1 MIRVVD
7 GRYQSRRLADRWLSM
22 NRLPYQLQLD
32 NLRDLEPNHR
42 QCHCNTRC
50 HIQRRC
56 CVRYKSKNNAL
67 HIEQQE
73 IIELLKEIEVHFEGD
88 QVSDAGTETLP
99 HGEDLDV
106 CDVRNGSALCRVD
119 EEVHPQSGAASD
131 QPKDNSKGV
140 HRAEPESMVGVLA
153 QFLRKLRTLGLD
165 PAFFGT
171 DIRTCRRFLP
181 CAKCD
186 NPTLLYW
193 HM

>member
-56 CVRYKSKNNAL
+56 CVRYKSKDNAL

-73 IIELLKEIEVHFEGD
+73 IIELLKDIEVHFEGD

-99 HGEDLDV
+99 QGEDLDV
-106 CDVRNGSALCRVD
+106 CDVRNGSAWLNDYAGWTRRLIRNQELCPINLKTIAKACV
-119 EEVHPQSGAASD
+119 VQS
-131 QPKDNSKGV
+131 QKV
-140 HRAEPESMVGVLA
+140 
-153 QFLRKLRTLGLD
+153 
-165 PAFFGT
+165 
-171 DIRTCRRFLP
+171 
-181 CAKCD
+181 
-186 NPTLLYW
+186 W
-193 HM
+193 